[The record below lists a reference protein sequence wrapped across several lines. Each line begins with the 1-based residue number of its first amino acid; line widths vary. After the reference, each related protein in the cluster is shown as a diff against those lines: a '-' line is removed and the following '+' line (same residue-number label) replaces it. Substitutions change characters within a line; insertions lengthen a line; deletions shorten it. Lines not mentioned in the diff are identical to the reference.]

1 MKKLVVVFAIAMAGV
16 AFVGA
21 RTGVGAEQT
30 WTGVVT
36 DSQCGG
42 DHGGE
47 VDERECTL
55 KCTARGLKFALA
67 IDHGSKV
74 LAIGN
79 QDFAGLRQHAGHTV
93 KITGEQKGDAI
104 VISQIEMPK
113 KAD

>member
-1 MKKLVVVFAIAMAGV
+1 MKKLVVVFAIAIAGV
-16 AFVGA
+16 GFVGA
-21 RTGVGAEQT
+21 RLGVGAEQT
-30 WTGVVT
+30 WIGVVT

-55 KCTARGLKFALA
+55 KCTARGIKFALA
-67 IDHGSKV
+67 IDHGATV

-93 KITGEQKGDAI
+93 RVTGEQKGNAI
-104 VISQIEMPK
+104 IISKIEMPK
-113 KAD
+113 KT